1 MQRFTLW
8 VLILFSILTALAA
21 GTRLTPGRY
30 QWALVNDRGAATPLD
45 EAALLAQPLALFAR
59 SVDTPLAYYPLAG
72 DRTPTGILP
81 YPDVNPRRWQV
92 ALASRSA
99 YHVVW
104 QEQDTRLRCA
114 LISTAGTTV
123 RGPIELAT
131 SARPDFVTLPGEDGD
146 LLVIWINNRTAEL
159 SAVTIDSAG
168 RPGPISSFPSQ
179 RIAHVA
185 AARDQTGLIHTA
197 WLTSPAPDQWTIFY
211 QASAANPLT
220 LDASTPLYTYTLAPG
235 ESITTLQMGLD
246 STHVYLFWSTTTA
259 AQPDAERVQVI
270 RFPID
275 SPAAWTLSEVRLPDH
290 FTPTST
296 LAALPHV
303 GRIDPVTAPASHL
316 AGLRWPRPAPGQSD
330 ALPLAVALHTAD
342 GWRPAVVYFQHGDL
356 IGFQVIARLPADA
369 GPPALLASGD
379 LVAAWT
385 GLDGITPHLYTA
397 QTGGKGL
404 IPAPTPHDHL
414 LRRTLAGALVGIPL
428 GLLWLVLPLCVVI
441 AAPANTWTLPLA
453 LALYGA
459 AELLWPASLFSRLPP
474 LLAAAH
480 FASPRSLV
488 EIAVLL
494 IGLIA
499 TGVCVL
505 AQRRKRPAWQICL
518 IYLLVD
524 AALTWTVFGANVF
537 G

>member
-21 GTRLTPGRY
+21 GTHFTPGRY
-30 QWALVNDRGAATPLD
+30 RWALVNDRGATTPLD
-45 EAALLAQPLALFAR
+45 EPALLAQPLALIAR

-92 ALASRSA
+92 ALASPSA
-99 YHVVW
+99 YHIVW

-114 LISTAGTTV
+114 LISTGGTTV

-197 WLTSPAPDQWTIFY
+197 WLSSPAPDQWTIFY
-211 QASAANPLT
+211 QASVANPLA
-220 LDASTPLYTYTLAPG
+220 LDTPVPLYTFALAPG
-235 ESITTLQMGLD
+235 ESIATLQMGLD
-246 STHVYLFWSTTTA
+246 STHVYLVWSTTTA
-259 AQPDAERVQVI
+259 ARPDMERVQVI
-270 RFPID
+270 SFSLG
-275 SPAAWTLSEVRLPDH
+275 SPTAGTLSEVRLPDH

-303 GRIDPVTAPASHL
+303 GRIDPVTVPPTHPGA
-316 AGLRWPRPAPGQSD
+316 LRWPRPTSGQSA
-330 ALPLAVALHTAD
+330 ALPLAVALRTAD
-342 GWRPAVVYFQHGDL
+342 GWRPAVVYFQHGNL
-356 IGFQVIARLPADA
+356 IGFQVIAPLPADA
-369 GPPALLASGD
+369 GPPALLASDD
-379 LVAAWT
+379 LYAAWT

-404 IPAPTPHDHL
+404 VSAPAPHGHL

-441 AAPANTWTLPLA
+441 AAPANTWTLPFA
-453 LALYGA
+453 LALYGTA
-459 AELLWPASLFSRLPP
+459 KLLWPAHLFSRLPP

-480 FASPRSLV
+480 FASARSLV

-505 AQRRKRPAWQICL
+505 AQRRKYPTWRICL
-518 IYLLVD
+518 IYPLVD
-524 AALTWTVFGANVF
+524 AALTWLVFGANVF

>member
-21 GTRLTPGRY
+21 GTRLTSDHF
-30 QWALVNDRGAATPLD
+30 QWALVNDRGAAAPLD
-45 EAALLAQPLALFAR
+45 EPALLAQPLALFAR
-59 SVDTPLAYYPLAG
+59 SVDTPLASYPLAG
-72 DRTPTGILP
+72 DQTPTGILP

-92 ALASRSA
+92 ALASTSA
-99 YHVVW
+99 YHIVW

-114 LISTAGTTV
+114 LISTEGNTV

-131 SARPDFVTLPGEDGD
+131 SARPDFVTLPGENGD

-179 RIAHVA
+179 RIAHIA

-211 QASAANPLT
+211 QASVANPLA
-220 LDASTPLYTYTLAPG
+220 LDTPVPLHTFTLAPG
-235 ESITTLQMGLD
+235 ESIATLQMGLD
-246 STHVYLFWSTTTA
+246 DTHVYLFWSTTTA
-259 AQPDAERVQVI
+259 AQPDTERVHMI
-270 RFPID
+270 SFPVD
-275 SPAAWTLSEVRLPDH
+275 SPAAGTLSEVRLPDH
-290 FTPTST
+290 FTPTT
-296 LAALPHV
+296 ILAALPRV
-303 GRIDPVTAPASHL
+303 GRTDPITVPPTQPA
-316 AGLRWPRPAPGQSD
+316 ALRWPRPSPGQSA
-330 ALPLAVALHTAD
+330 ALPLAVALRTAD

-356 IGFQVIARLPADA
+356 TGFQVIAPLPADA

-385 GLDGITPHLYTA
+385 GLDGIVPHLYIA
-397 QTGGKGL
+397 QTDGEGL
-404 IPAPTPHDHL
+404 VPAPAPHDHL
-414 LRRTLAGALVGIPL
+414 LRRTLAGALAGIPL
-428 GLLWLVLPLCVVI
+428 GLLWLVLPLCAVV
-441 AAPANTWTLPLA
+441 AAPANTWTLPLT

-459 AELLWPASLFSRLPP
+459 AELLWPAHLFSRLPP
-474 LLAAAH
+474 VLAAAH
-480 FASPRSLV
+480 FTSARSLV

-505 AQRRKRPAWQICL
+505 AQQRKRPAWQISL
-518 IYLLVD
+518 IYPLVD
-524 AALTWTVFGANVF
+524 AALTWLVFGANVF
-537 G
+537 S

>member
-8 VLILFSILTALAA
+8 VLILFSILSALAA
-21 GTRLTPGRY
+21 GTRVTPGHYR
-30 QWALVNDRGAATPLD
+30 WALVNDRGAATPLD
-45 EAALLAQPLALFAR
+45 EPALLAQPLALFAR
-59 SVDTPLAYYPLAG
+59 SVDTPPAYYPLAG

-92 ALASRSA
+92 ALASPSA

-114 LISTAGTTV
+114 LISTEGNTV

-159 SAVTIDSAG
+159 SAATIDSAG
-168 RPGPISSFPSQ
+168 RPGPISSFASQ

-197 WLTSPAPDQWTIFY
+197 WLSSPAPDQWTISY
-211 QASAANPLT
+211 QASVANPLA
-220 LDASTPLYTYTLAPG
+220 LDTPVPLYTFTLAPG

-246 STHVYLFWSTTTA
+246 DTHVYLFWSTATA
-259 AQPDAERVQVI
+259 AQPDTERVQVI
-270 RFPID
+270 SFPLG
-275 SPAAWTLSEVRLPDH
+275 SPAAGTLSEVRLPDH
-290 FTPTST
+290 FTPTGT
-296 LAALPHV
+296 LTALPHV
-303 GRIDPVTAPASHL
+303 GRIDPVTVPPSHPA
-316 AGLRWPRPAPGQSD
+316 ALRWPRPAPGQS
-330 ALPLAVALHTAD
+330 ALPLAVALRTTD

-356 IGFQVIARLPADA
+356 IGFQVIAPLPADA

-379 LVAAWT
+379 LLAVWT

-397 QTGGKGL
+397 QTDGEGL
-404 IPAPTPHDHL
+404 VSAPAPRDHL
-414 LRRTLAGALVGIPL
+414 VRRTLAGALIGIPL

-441 AAPANTWTLPLA
+441 AAPANTWTLPLS
-453 LALYGA
+453 LALYGT
-459 AELLWPASLFSRLPP
+459 AELLWPAPLFSRLPP

-480 FASPRSLV
+480 FASARSLV

-499 TGVCVL
+499 TGVCYL
-505 AQRRKRPAWQICL
+505 AQRHKRPIWQICL
-518 IYLLVD
+518 IYPLVD
-524 AALTWTVFGANVF
+524 AALTWLVFGANVF
-537 G
+537 S

>member
-8 VLILFSILTALAA
+8 VLILFSILSALAA
-21 GTRLTPGRY
+21 GTRVTPGHYR
-30 QWALVNDRGAATPLD
+30 WALVNDRGAATPLD
-45 EAALLAQPLALFAR
+45 EPALLAQPLALFAR
-59 SVDTPLAYYPLAG
+59 SVDTPPAYYPLAS

-92 ALASRSA
+92 ALASPSA

-114 LISTAGTTV
+114 LISTEGNTV

-159 SAVTIDSAG
+159 SAATIDSAG
-168 RPGPISSFPSQ
+168 RPGPISSFASQ

-197 WLTSPAPDQWTIFY
+197 WLSSPAPDQWTISY
-211 QASAANPLT
+211 QASVANPLA
-220 LDASTPLYTYTLAPG
+220 LDTPVPLYTFTLAPG

-246 STHVYLFWSTTTA
+246 DTHVYLFWSTATA
-259 AQPDAERVQVI
+259 AQPDTERVQVI
-270 RFPID
+270 SFPLG
-275 SPAAWTLSEVRLPDH
+275 SPAAGTLSEVRLPDH
-290 FTPTST
+290 FTPTGT
-296 LAALPHV
+296 LTALPHV
-303 GRIDPVTAPASHL
+303 GRIDPVTVPPSHPA
-316 AGLRWPRPAPGQSD
+316 ALRWPRPAPGQS
-330 ALPLAVALHTAD
+330 ALPLAVALRTTD

-356 IGFQVIARLPADA
+356 IGFQVIAPLPADA

-379 LVAAWT
+379 LLAVWT

-397 QTGGKGL
+397 QTDGEGL
-404 IPAPTPHDHL
+404 VSAPAPRDHL
-414 LRRTLAGALVGIPL
+414 VRRTLAGALIGIPL

-441 AAPANTWTLPLA
+441 AAPANTWTLPLS
-453 LALYGA
+453 LALYGT
-459 AELLWPASLFSRLPP
+459 AELLWPAPLFSRLPP

-480 FASPRSLV
+480 FASARSLV

-499 TGVCVL
+499 TGVCYL
-505 AQRRKRPAWQICL
+505 AQRHKRPIWQICL
-518 IYLLVD
+518 IYPLVD
-524 AALTWTVFGANVF
+524 AALTWLVFGANVF
-537 G
+537 S